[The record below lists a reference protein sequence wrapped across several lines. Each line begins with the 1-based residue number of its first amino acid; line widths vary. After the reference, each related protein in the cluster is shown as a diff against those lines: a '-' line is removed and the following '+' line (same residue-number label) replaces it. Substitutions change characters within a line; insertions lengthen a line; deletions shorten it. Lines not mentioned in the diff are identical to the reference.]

1 LQRPGVAKAAFFLVS
16 FVFCGVAAANN
27 EDDGFVWLD
36 ANTKIKVLKPVSAA
50 SGASKAPEER
60 KKPEKRKK

>member
-1 LQRPGVAKAAFFLVS
+1 MAKTALFL
-16 FVFCGVAAANN
+16 FTLVFCGVAAANN
-27 EDDGFVWLD
+27 DDGFVWLD

-60 KKPEKRKK
+60 KKPEKPAKK